1 MGYGLTRWNR
11 ETQEKAM
18 KTRLPCLLVSGLLAA
33 AGMMAAPAWAQVASR
48 DYAPPKTS
56 WGAPDLQGYWTNT
69 SLTGMERPE
78 RASGVTVSQREAEL
92 LARQHGLTAAGV
104 QERSLSSVDE
114 ASSRRLLADGNTSR
128 GYNRFWMDPG
138 ASYAQV
144 KGEYRTAWV
153 VDPADGMIPYREA
166 QRARLQNVDGPEV
179 RPQSERCLMS
189 FTRSAGPVLSNG
201 LYNNTYQIVQTPD
214 AVMILTEMIHDVRV
228 IPIGK
233 THGPAAIPKWGGDSV
248 GWYEGDTL
256 VVETVNP
263 HPGQR
268 SYISAAGK
276 LTERFSRWSD
286 GQVLYR
292 FTVDDPTLYSRVWSG
307 EMALNVSAQPPYE
320 YACHEG
326 NYALPAILAG
336 ARQMEREGRPG
347 QAIKPYIGSI
357 DVSEGQ

>member
-1 MGYGLTRWNR
+1 M
-11 ETQEKAM
+11 KA
-18 KTRLPCLLVSGLLAA
+18 RLPAFSLLAA
-33 AGMMAAPAWAQVASR
+33 VALVATGPALAQAMASPG
-48 DYAPPKTS
+48 YETPKTS
-56 WGAPDLQGYWTNT
+56 WGVPDLQGYWTNT
-69 SLTGMERPE
+69 SLTAMERPQQ
-78 RASGVTVSQREAEL
+78 ASTVIVTEREAAL
-92 LARQHGLTAAGV
+92 LARRHAVTATNA
-104 QERSLSSVDE
+104 QESIRSTLDE
-114 ASSRRLLADGNTSR
+114 ASSRQLLADRNTSR
-128 GYNRFWMDPG
+128 AYNRFWMDPG

-153 VDPADGMIPYREA
+153 TEPADGLIPYRAE
-166 QRARLQNVDGPEV
+166 QRPRIQNVDGPEV

-214 AVMILTEMIHDVRV
+214 AVMILTEMIHDVRI

-233 THGPAAIPKWGGDSV
+233 VHGPAAIPKWGGDSV
-248 GWYEGDTL
+248 GRYEGDTL
-256 VVETVNP
+256 VVETVNA

-268 SYISAAGK
+268 SYISPTGK

-292 FTVDDPTLYSRVWSG
+292 FTVEDPTLYTSSWSG
-307 EMALNVSAQPPYE
+307 EMALNVSAEPPYE

-336 ARQMEREGRPG
+336 ARQMERDGRPR
-347 QAIKPYIGSI
+347 QAIKPYAGSL

>member
-1 MGYGLTRWNR
+1 M
-11 ETQEKAM
+11 QEKAM
-18 KTRLPCLLVSGLLAA
+18 KACLPALLASA
-33 AGMMAAPAWAQVASR
+33 ALLATPVSAQPASQG
-48 DYAPPKTS
+48 YAPPKTS

-69 SLTGMERPE
+69 SLTAMERPDQ
-78 RASGVTVSQREAEL
+78 ASAVTVSEREANL
-92 LARQHGLTAAGV
+92 LARRHGLTAAGA
-104 QERSLSSVDE
+104 QEKLMSPLDE
-114 ASSRRLLADGNTSR
+114 ASSQRLLADRNTSR

-153 VDPADGMIPYREA
+153 VDPPDGFIPYREE
-166 QRARLQNVDGPEV
+166 QRARAQNVDGPEV

-214 AVMILTEMIHDVRV
+214 AVMILTEMIHDVRI

-233 THGPAAIPKWGGDSV
+233 THGPSEIPKWGGDSV

-256 VVETVNP
+256 VVETVNA

-268 SYISAAGK
+268 SYISPTGK
-276 LTERFSRWSD
+276 VTERFSRWSD

-292 FTVDDPTLYSRVWSG
+292 FTVEDPSLYTRSWSG
-307 EMALNVSAQPPYE
+307 EMALNVSSQPPYE

-326 NYALPAILAG
+326 NYALPSILAG
-336 ARQMEREGRPG
+336 ARQMERDGRPR
-347 QAIKPYIGSI
+347 QAIKSYIGNI

>member
-1 MGYGLTRWNR
+1 M
-11 ETQEKAM
+11 KA
-18 KTRLPCLLVSGLLAA
+18 RLPAVFIA
-33 AGMMAAPAWAQVASR
+33 AGLIAAPVHAQPASQGPTTQN
-48 DYAPPKTS
+48 YEAPRTS

-69 SLTGMERPE
+69 SLTGMERPA
-78 RASGVTVSQREAEL
+78 RASGVTVSQREADL
-92 LARQHGLTAAGV
+92 LARQHGMTAAGA
-104 QERSLSSVDE
+104 QENSVSAVDE
-114 ASSRRLLADGNTSR
+114 VSSRRMLADRNTSR

-153 VDPADGMIPYREA
+153 VDPPSGLIPYREA
-166 QRARLQNVDGPEV
+166 QQPRPQNVDGPEV

-214 AVMILTEMIHDVRV
+214 TVMILTEMIHDVRI

-233 THGPAAIPKWGGDSV
+233 THGPAVIPKWGGDSV
-248 GWYEGDTL
+248 GRYEDDTL

-268 SYISAAGK
+268 SYISATGK

-286 GQVLYR
+286 GQVLYQ
-292 FTVDDPTLYSRVWSG
+292 FTVEDPALYTRTWSG
-307 EMALNVSAQPPYE
+307 EMVLNTSPHPPYE

-336 ARQMEREGRPG
+336 ARQLEREGRPR

>member
-1 MGYGLTRWNR
+1 M
-11 ETQEKAM
+11 KAC
-18 KTRLPCLLVSGLLAA
+18 LPALLAYTVL
-33 AGMMAAPAWAQVASR
+33 MAAMPALAQTPTAAAQDYVA
-48 DYAPPKTS
+48 PQTS
-56 WGAPDLQGYWTNT
+56 WGVPDLQGYWTNT
-69 SLTGMERPE
+69 SLTGMERPDH
-78 RASGVTVSQREAEL
+78 ATGVVVTQREADL
-92 LARQHGLTAAGV
+92 LARRHGLTAASA
-104 QERSLSSVDE
+104 QESILSSVDE
-114 ASSRRLLADGNTSR
+114 ASSRRLLADRNTSR
-128 GYNRFWMDPG
+128 AYNRFWMDPG

-153 VDPADGMIPYREA
+153 VDPPDGLIPYREE
-166 QRARLQNVDGPEV
+166 QRARAQNVDGPEV

-214 AVMILTEMIHDVRV
+214 AVMILTEMIHDVRI

-233 THGPAAIPKWGGDSV
+233 THGPSEIPKWGGDSV

-256 VVETVNP
+256 VVETVNA

-268 SYISAAGK
+268 SYISRTGK
-276 LTERFSRWSD
+276 VTERFSRWSD

-292 FTVDDPTLYSRVWSG
+292 FTVEDPSLYTQSWSG
-307 EMALNVSAQPPYE
+307 EMALNVSTQPPYE

-326 NYALPAILAG
+326 NYALPSILAG
-336 ARQMEREGRPG
+336 ARQMERDGRPR
-347 QAIKPYIGSI
+347 QVIKSYIGSI